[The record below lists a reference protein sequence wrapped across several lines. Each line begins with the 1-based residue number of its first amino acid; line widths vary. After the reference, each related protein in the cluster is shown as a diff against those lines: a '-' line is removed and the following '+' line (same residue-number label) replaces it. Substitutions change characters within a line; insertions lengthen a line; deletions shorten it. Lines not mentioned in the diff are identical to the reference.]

1 MSEQTAPFYKTKLW
15 QDCRRSYIKKVG
27 GLCERCL
34 AKGIIRHGDTVH
46 HIVYLTPANM
56 TDPEITLN
64 HDNLQLLCRDCH
76 AEIHHKKQKRYRVT
90 EDGKIIPTSPHSEME
105 SVGQ

>member
-46 HIVYLTPANM
+46 HIVYLTPANINC
-56 TDPEITLN
+56 PEVTLN

-76 AEIHHKKQKRYRVT
+76 AEIHHKTQKRYKVDELGRIT
-90 EDGKIIPTSPHSEME
+90 AR
-105 SVGQ
+105 